1 MISRGQ
7 LGIEKQ
13 ERSGR
18 MMGLNILYE
27 DESLLIVKKDAG
39 IPVQAG
45 KLRMMDLQ
53 GLIKKEL
60 YRRDK
65 TAGEPYLGLVHRLDQ
80 PVEGVMVF
88 AKTPQAAADLSR
100 QVTDGR
106 MKKHYLAL
114 LCGKPS
120 EKRGTLVDYLAKD
133 GRTNTSSVVPKETKD
148 AKRAELN
155 YQVLKEGKT
164 TALVQIG
171 LITGRHH
178 QIRVQMANAGW
189 PLYGDT
195 KYNPRFQQTEE
206 YVQTALCAYRLSF
219 IHPKTKKQMEFQIT
233 PENSLLNQEMLP

>member
-1 MISRGQ
+1 
-7 LGIEKQ
+7 
-13 ERSGR
+13 
-18 MMGLNILYE
+18 MGLNILFE
-27 DESLLIVKKDAG
+27 DDHVLVVKKDAG

-45 KLRMMDLQ
+45 KMRIMDLQ
-53 GLIKKEL
+53 GLIKNEL
-60 YRRDK
+60 YRRNRK
-65 TAGEPYLGLVHRLDQ
+65 GGEPYLGLIHRLDQ

-88 AKTPQAAADLSR
+88 AKTPFAAGALSE

-120 EKRGTLVDYLAKD
+120 EDSGKLVDYLVKD
-133 GRTNTSSVVPKETKD
+133 GRTNTSSVVKEQNKD

-155 YQVLKEGKT
+155 YLVLKRYEET
-164 TALVQIG
+164 TLVEVE

-195 KYNPRFQQTEE
+195 KYNPRFQEVME
-206 YVQTALCAYRLSF
+206 HVQTALCAYKLSF
-219 IHPKTKKQMEFQIT
+219 VHPKTKKVMEFCIE
-233 PENSLLNQEMLP
+233 PDNSMLKQV

>member
-1 MISRGQ
+1 
-7 LGIEKQ
+7 
-13 ERSGR
+13 
-18 MMGLNILYE
+18 MGLNILFE
-27 DESLLIVKKDAG
+27 DDHVLVVKKDAG

-53 GLIKKEL
+53 GLIKNEL
-60 YRRDK
+60 YRRNRK
-65 TAGEPYLGLVHRLDQ
+65 GGEPYLGLIHRLDQ

-88 AKTPQAAADLSR
+88 AKTPFAAGALSE

-120 EKRGTLVDYLAKD
+120 EDSGKLVDYLVKD
-133 GRTNTSSVVPKETKD
+133 GRTNTSSVVKSQEKD

-155 YQVLKEGKT
+155 YQVLKRNEET
-164 TALVQIG
+164 TLVEVE

-195 KYNPRFQQTEE
+195 KYNPQFQEVME
-206 YVQTALCAYRLSF
+206 HVQTALCAYKLSF
-219 IHPKTKKQMEFQIT
+219 VHPKTKKVMEFCIE
-233 PENSLLNQEMLP
+233 PDNSMLKQV

>member
-1 MISRGQ
+1 
-7 LGIEKQ
+7 
-13 ERSGR
+13 
-18 MMGLNILYE
+18 MGLNILFE
-27 DESLLIVKKDAG
+27 DDHVLVVKKDAG

-53 GLIKKEL
+53 GLIKNEL
-60 YRRDK
+60 YRRNRK
-65 TAGEPYLGLVHRLDQ
+65 GGEPYLGLIHRLDQ

-88 AKTPQAAADLSR
+88 AKTPFAAGALSE

-120 EKRGTLVDYLAKD
+120 EDSGKLVDYLVKD
-133 GRTNTSSVVPKETKD
+133 GRTNTSSVVKSQEKD

-155 YQVLKEGKT
+155 YQVLKRYEDT
-164 TALVQIG
+164 TLVEVE

-195 KYNPRFQQTEE
+195 KYNPKFQDVMEH
-206 YVQTALCAYRLSF
+206 VQTALCAYKLSF
-219 IHPKTKKQMEFQIT
+219 VHPKTKKVMEFCIE
-233 PENSLLNQEMLP
+233 PDNSMLKQV

>member
-1 MISRGQ
+1 
-7 LGIEKQ
+7 
-13 ERSGR
+13 
-18 MMGLNILYE
+18 MGLNILFE
-27 DESLLIVKKDAG
+27 DDHVLVVKKDAG

-53 GLIKKEL
+53 GLIKNEL
-60 YRRDK
+60 YRRNRK
-65 TAGEPYLGLVHRLDQ
+65 GGEPYLGLIHRLDQ

-88 AKTPQAAADLSR
+88 AKTPFAAGALSE

-120 EKRGTLVDYLAKD
+120 EDSGKLVDYLVKD
-133 GRTNTSSVVPKETKD
+133 GRTNTSSVVKSQEKD

-155 YQVLKEGKT
+155 YQVLKRNEET
-164 TALVQIG
+164 TLVEVE

-195 KYNPRFQQTEE
+195 KYNPQFQEIMKH
-206 YVQTALCAYRLSF
+206 VQTALCAYKLSF
-219 IHPKTKKQMEFQIT
+219 VHPKTKKVMEFCIE
-233 PENSLLNQEMLP
+233 PDNSMLKQV

>member
-1 MISRGQ
+1 
-7 LGIEKQ
+7 
-13 ERSGR
+13 
-18 MMGLNILYE
+18 MGLNILFE
-27 DESLLIVKKDAG
+27 DDHVLVVKKDAG

-53 GLIKKEL
+53 GLIKNEL
-60 YRRDK
+60 YRRNRK
-65 TAGEPYLGLVHRLDQ
+65 GGEPYLGLIHRLDQ

-88 AKTPQAAADLSR
+88 AKTPFAAGALSE

-120 EKRGTLVDYLAKD
+120 EDSGKLVDYLVKD
-133 GRTNTSSVVPKETKD
+133 GRTNTSSVVKEQNKD

-155 YQVLKEGKT
+155 YQVLKNYEDT
-164 TALVQIG
+164 TLVEVE

-195 KYNPRFQQTEE
+195 KYNSKFQDVMEH
-206 YVQTALCAYRLSF
+206 VQTALCAYKLSF
-219 IHPKTKKQMEFQIT
+219 VHPKTKKVMEFCIE
-233 PENSLLNQEMLP
+233 PDNSMLKQV